1 MTALGEDSITLTI
14 PPAVEAL
21 LGPPALLAGESA
33 ETYNAM
39 LSDFAAAVGPS
50 DFVEWVWVK
59 DVTDLTW
66 EIVRVRRFKTG
77 IIANAQKDG
86 LTSILD
92 SLVQDGFLYSLN
104 TEQPNQMATQWFA
117 GGEAR
122 KEVAAK
128 LEQFGLGAES
138 IPAQAFLVRCRQLA
152 TIEQMLASAEKRRN
166 TTLREI
172 SRRRDS
178 LARQLRKKSDELIS
192 ADGGDASRVPL
203 QPNLSKLNS

>member
-122 KEVAAK
+122 RKRLLRNWSNSGSALNQSQRRPFLFAAGSWQQSNRCSLQQRK
-128 LEQFGLGAES
+128 GA
-138 IPAQAFLVRCRQLA
+138 IRHCARFLVVA
-152 TIEQMLASAEKRRN
+152 TVWRASSA
-166 TTLREI
+166 
-172 SRRRDS
+172 
-178 LARQLRKKSDELIS
+178 KSPMS
-192 ADGGDASRVPL
+192 
-203 QPNLSKLNS
+203 